1 VDASEV
7 DIGNAPELELTVVGP
22 DTQTFQIEGI
32 PGDTLVKD
40 LITEVLNIGYPEIPG
55 RQLRWVA
62 DLADDDQTQTRVR
75 LDPNATLLEAG
86 VRDHSRIDVRS
97 EATAGGGF
105 ALPELITFI
114 GGMVLSGAVGNAG
127 YDLLKVTCKSV
138 SEHWSNRNR
147 LLSRQG
153 LRASE
158 AVGLA
163 QAAAC
168 LRFDIDDPDRLRLD
182 AARPIALRYDPRGIR
197 SIKVKRFASQRG
209 PAKSWSCVF
218 SLREEALPA
227 SMTIVV
233 QANPPDPERTFI
245 YLLPDEGAQAT
256 L

>member
-1 VDASEV
+1 MLETGYAEV
-7 DIGNAPELELTVVGP
+7 AWRL
-22 DTQTFQIEGI
+22 
-32 PGDTLVKD
+32 
-40 LITEVLNIGYPEIPG
+40 
-55 RQLRWVA
+55 RRWVA
-62 DLADDDQTQTRVR
+62 DLVDDDGYCAR

-86 VRDHSRIDVRS
+86 VRDHSRIAVMAES
-97 EATAGGGF
+97 TAGGF

-114 GGMVLSGAVGNAG
+114 GGIVLSGTVGNAG
-127 YDLLKVTCKSV
+127 YDLLKATCKSV

-147 LLSRQG
+147 LLSGQG

-163 QAAAC
+163 RAAAC
-168 LRFDIDDPDRLRLD
+168 LRFDIDDPDRLRLE
-182 AARPIALRYDPRGIR
+182 AARPIALRYDFRGIR
-197 SIKVKRFASQRG
+197 SIKTKRFASRRG

-245 YLLPDEGAQAT
+245 YLLPDEGVHAAS
-256 L
+256 